1 MNKILLIAMLI
12 WPVACGLF
20 VGLFRFKNRGGLKA
34 TVITALAVEAVMTVV
49 LVTTGMEKFTLFSMT
64 DKLYVSF
71 AIDGVAG
78 LFALVAAIGWLVVG
92 IYSVVYTNHLKNENV
107 FYAFYLIVLAAIIG
121 MDFSSNLISMY
132 FFFEMITLSSMPL
145 VLHERTKESIRA
157 ALKYLYYSIAGAFLG
172 LSGIFVMYNFC
183 DTLEFV
189 PGGSLSPDVSSG
201 LLLTF
206 VFLCCVGFGAKAGMY
221 PLHGWLPTAHPV
233 APAPASAVLSG
244 IIAKAG
250 VLAILRIIY
259 YVIGP
264 AFLRGTWAQYALIGL
279 SLCTVFVGSMMA
291 LREDLFKKRL
301 AYSTVSQVSYI
312 LTGLFFMTVDSFSGA
327 ILHVLFHASVKVCLF
342 MVAGSVIYNT
352 GKTRV
357 SELRGIGKQ
366 MPFTMLSFTFA
377 ALSLIGIPPFGG
389 FISKW
394 YLAAGSLNSELGFLT
409 WFAPA
414 ILLISA
420 LLTAAYLLPITVSG
434 FFPGEGSTPLK
445 RTNEGGVMMW
455 APIAILGVYALAS
468 GLFSSG
474 LVSFAEKLATTVLG
488 A

>member
-1 MNKILLIAMLI
+1 MNKLLLIAMLV
-12 WPVACGLF
+12 WPVAAGLF
-20 VGLFRFKNRGGLKA
+20 VGLFKFKSRKALKA
-34 TVITALAVEAVMTVV
+34 TVISALAAEAAMTLL
-49 LVTTGMEKFTLFSMT
+49 LVTLGMDRFTLFSMT

-78 LFALVAAIGWLVVG
+78 MFAIIAAVGWLIVG
-92 IYSVVYTNHLKNENV
+92 VYSLVYTNHIKNENT

-121 MDFSSNLISMY
+121 MDLSSNLISMY

-157 ALKYLYYSIAGAFLG
+157 ALKYLYYSIAGAFLA

-189 PGGSLSPDVSSG
+189 PGGSLVSGEHSS
-201 LLLTF
+201 LLLAF

-250 VLAILRIIY
+250 VLGILRVIY
-259 YVIGP
+259 YVVGP
-264 AFLRGTWAQYALIGL
+264 AYLRGTWVQYALIGL

-301 AYSTVSQVSYI
+301 AFSTVSQVSYI
-312 LTGLFFMTVDSFSGA
+312 LTGLFFMTADSFSGA
-327 ILHVLFHASVKVCLF
+327 LLHVLFHASVKVCLF

-357 SELRGIGKQ
+357 SELRGIGRQ
-366 MPFTMLSFTFA
+366 LPITMISFTFA
-377 ALSLIGIPPFGG
+377 SLSLIGIPPFGG

-394 YLAAGSLNSELGFLT
+394 YLAAGALTSGQGFLT

-434 FFPGEGSTPLK
+434 FFPGEEHTPLK
-445 RTNEGGVMMW
+445 RTNEGGASMW
-455 APIAILGVYALAS
+455 LPIALLGIYALCS

-474 LVSFAEKLATTVLG
+474 LVDFAEKIAASVLG